1 MSWPWHLFEAEFKS
15 FIASHTNKKRILSAA
30 EVASHNKTGYT
41 KL

>member
-15 FIASHTNKKRILSAA
+15 FIASHTKKILSAA

-41 KL
+41 KF